1 MAKLVQF
8 NKSLRY
14 IKTSGK
20 VLANHVQLAIVD
32 LADHVKDC
40 GDWSQINELDKA
52 LVKCTSGLK
61 VLGFREYVKDV
72 FTGLKYDEKAQVW
85 LRKAK
90 KKPVVIDEKVLNNED
105 KVEVFGAQ
113 NEYSSIVYADGY
125 YLEMGLGKLK
135 EGYSLPFVNTYRTA
149 TCKTY

>member
-1 MAKLVQF
+1 MKKLLLILLLSF
-8 NKSLRY
+8 LS
-14 IKTSGK
+14 KTSYAK
-20 VLANHVQLAIVD
+20 VGDVYYCDVIQHHTIYHYKTVD
-32 LADHVKDC
+32 TLESAPPIFKFKLENDSLILFNDEKDVKD
-40 GDWSQINELDKA
+40 SNASASTEFQIIYYN
-52 LVKCTSGLK
+52 
-61 VLGFREYVKDV
+61 
-72 FTGLKYDEKAQVW
+72 
-85 LRKAK
+85 
-90 KKPVVIDEKVLNNED
+90 PEKVLNNED